1 MLLLYDLRTL
11 CNMSFINYEP
21 RLVLNSCR
29 DSPLITPEGVV
40 SGRNLFRLLI
50 RHGSLQYTL
59 AVRIIR
65 IVYLVYFSYRRDIL
79 CSWTNL
85 TRFARCLMQIFVWC
99 CMNHFFCLFWGLL
112 MNWLWFLMQ
121 IVRYYTNLLVLVT
134 LCRWEHIIVSVA
146 HWSEM
151 PAWVLAWVY
160 IILLW
165 FWLKVSL
172 FHSVTVRQ
180 IRSLSET

>member
-1 MLLLYDLRTL
+1 MLLLCELRTL
-11 CNMSFINYEP
+11 CNMSLIDYEP
-21 RLVLNSCR
+21 RLVLNSGR
-29 DSPLITPEGVV
+29 DSPLITSKGVV
-40 SGRNLFRLLI
+40 SGRNLFRLLT
-50 RHGSLQYTL
+50 RNGCLQYTL
-59 AVRIIR
+59 AVRIVR
-65 IVYLVYFSYRRDIL
+65 IVYLAYFSYRRNIL

-85 TRFARCLMQIFVWC
+85 TWFSRYLMQVFVWC

-112 MNWLWFLMQ
+112 MDWLRLLMQ
-121 IVRYYTNLLVLVT
+121 IVRYYTNLLVLIT
-134 LCRWEHIIVSVA
+134 LCWWEHIIVSVA

-180 IRSLSET
+180 IWSLSEA